1 MKGRII
7 SVLVSCL
14 LLCGCT
20 SEQAPKLLEPAGE
33 TTDSAKVTVGEMYN
47 VATYNST
54 VTSDWREIKMPE
66 DGIVKG
72 ANVQIGDKVKKG
84 TKILTLDNEAEGSQ
98 TTDIDKKIKELE
110 KEHAYLNEIDE
121 YDLEILRAELEQIKT
136 IENNTYIRQDKER
149 EIEEKRAEIEKQKV
163 EQQKEIAELQLT
175 KMEGTVAGGDI
186 EATHNG
192 TIVYLNAGNNG
203 SVVPA
208 GTVVAIIALDDSKIL
223 FGDYIER
230 EAVRQAHRIYARI
243 GEKEYKVTNV
253 PYEQFELNQ
262 RLFFKLPL
270 YSTFYIEEAPE
281 ITQGMFA
288 SVVVISDYVES
299 ALQIPENALLS
310 DEEGYYVYKKDKKE
324 KEFQRQ
330 NVSVGHMTETAVEI
344 TSGLKE
350 GDEVYVKP

>member
-1 MKGRII
+1 MKQRII
-7 SVLVSCL
+7 TVLMSCL
-14 LLCGCT
+14 FLCGCT
-20 SEQAPKLLEPAGE
+20 AKDVPQLLEPAGE
-33 TTDSAKVTVGEMYN
+33 TTDSAKVTIGEMYN
-47 VATYNST
+47 VATYNSA
-54 VTSDWREIKMPE
+54 VTSEWREIKMPE

-72 ANVQIGDKVKKG
+72 ANVQIGDSVNKG
-84 TKILTLDNEAEGSQ
+84 DKLLTLDKEAEGSQ
-98 TTDIDKKIKELE
+98 TSDIDKKIKELE

-121 YDLEILRAELEQIKT
+121 YDLEILRYELEQINDM
-136 IENNTYIRQDKER
+136 ENNVYTKQKKEK

-175 KMEGTVAGGDI
+175 KMEGTSAGEDI
-186 EATHNG
+186 EATHKG
-192 TIVYLNAGNNG
+192 KVVYLNAGNNG
-203 SVVPA
+203 SVIAA
-208 GTVVAIIALDDSKIL
+208 GTVVAILALDDSKIL
-223 FGDYIER
+223 FGDYIDR
-230 EAVRQAHRIYARI
+230 ETVRQAHRIYARI

-288 SVVVISDYVES
+288 SIVVISDYVEN

-310 DEEGYYVYKKDKKE
+310 DEEGYYVYKKNGE
-324 KEFQRQ
+324 KFDRQ
-330 NVSVGHMTETAVEI
+330 NVTVGHMTETAVEI

-350 GDEVYVKP
+350 GEEVYVKP